1 MARSHALCQASVTD
15 CGTTAR
21 TRSGRQTVWTA
32 CPPAIGGLVSATRRS
47 SRVIFLF
54 ARCFRRN
61 RRALQPPRAAY
72 FFCRNISWRKI
83 SPSDKSR
90 PHFRQETKTP
100 CESFARGH
108 FSYDALCA
116 LFTELFTRSADRRRH
131 CSCDAPPRGHG
142 APLCDAPPLLPF
154 PFRTERLSR
163 PLYCTPLPRMR
174 RPLT

>member
-1 MARSHALCQASVTD
+1 MSGLGNRLRDYDPHSQWKTD
-15 CGTTAR
+15 GMDSLPTCHRRVSIGNTTVLA
-21 TRSGRQTVWTA
+21 GY
-32 CPPAIGGLVSATRRS
+32 
-47 SRVIFLF
+47 FLF
-54 ARCFRRN
+54 AATFGAIVARSN
-61 RRALQPPRAAY
+61 RRSRRIFFAVIFHGAKSPLPTKAA
-72 FFCRNISWRKI
+72 RTSVR
-83 SPSDKSR
+83 R
-90 PHFRQETKTP
+90 TKTP

-131 CSCDAPPRGHG
+131 GSCDAPPRGHG
-142 APLCDAPPLLPF
+142 APLCDALPPLPL

>member
-15 CGTTAR
+15 CGTTTR

-72 FFCRNISWRKI
+72 FFAVIFHGAK
-83 SPSDKSR
+83 SPLPTKAARTSVRRQRPRANDSHGVIFRMTRFALYSR
-90 PHFRQETKTP
+90 
-100 CESFARGH
+100 S
-108 FSYDALCA
+108 SLLALPIVAVIA
-116 LFTELFTRSADRRRH
+116 LATLRRTRATRSSAT
-131 CSCDAPPRGHG
+131 
-142 APLCDAPPLLPF
+142 LCRFF
-154 PFRTERLSR
+154 PFLFVLRDYRVH
-163 PLYCTPLPRMR
+163 YIAR
-174 RPLT
+174 RFRGCVVL